1 MNITLVSCCILQK
14 RNKILVT
21 SRPPSKPFSGFYE
34 FPGGKLEK
42 KESFYDAVIR
52 ELNEELGIKAKAQ
65 DLAII
70 DNITHSYKNNHI
82 VIMAVFILKKWYGL
96 LKPRESQEIQWL
108 LRSNTRKLNFLDG
121 SKIILERLN
130 SNFYNF

>member
-1 MNITLVSCCILQK
+1 M
-14 RNKILVT
+14 
-21 SRPPSKPFSGFYE
+21 
-34 FPGGKLEK
+34 EK

-82 VIMAVFILKKWYGL
+82 VIMAVFLLKKWSGL

>member
-82 VIMAVFILKKWYGL
+82 VIMAVFFFKKMVWFI
-96 LKPRESQEIQWL
+96 ES
-108 LRSNTRKLNFLDG
+108 
-121 SKIILERLN
+121 
-130 SNFYNF
+130 

>member
-82 VIMAVFILKKWYGL
+82 VIMAVFLLKKWYGL

-108 LRSNTRKLNFLDG
+108 LRSDTRKLNFLDG

>member
-52 ELNEELGIKAKAQ
+52 ELNEELGIKARAQ

-82 VIMAVFILKKWYGL
+82 VIMAVFLLKKWSGL

-108 LRSNTRKLNFLDG
+108 LKSNIRKLNFLDG

-130 SNFYNF
+130 SNFYNL

>member
-82 VIMAVFILKKWYGL
+82 VIMAVFLLKKWYGL

>member
-1 MNITLVSCCILQK
+1 
-14 RNKILVT
+14 
-21 SRPPSKPFSGFYE
+21 
-34 FPGGKLEK
+34 
-42 KESFYDAVIR
+42 
-52 ELNEELGIKAKAQ
+52 
-65 DLAII
+65 
-70 DNITHSYKNNHI
+70 
-82 VIMAVFILKKWYGL
+82 MAVFLLKKWSGL